1 MLRTKR
7 VRLPFLDGHHTQV
20 FWDFN
25 IIFSTS
31 DFFSMA
37 PRQALIDA
45 LKEAEANL
53 MFVGGTPPEQP
64 FSLDP
69 LSDRRDRVR
78 RWRLWTVG
86 IQVAFCLI
94 IGLVGLLSVS
104 DVAIPSLVMA
114 VLAGTGM
121 GLAVGVRNIVYC
133 AKVEQLYDALI
144 RLEEDAEAR

>member
-1 MLRTKR
+1 
-7 VRLPFLDGHHTQV
+7 
-20 FWDFN
+20 
-25 IIFSTS
+25 
-31 DFFSMA
+31 MA

-45 LKEAEANL
+45 LNEAEANL

-64 FSLDP
+64 FTLDP

-104 DVAIPSLVMA
+104 DVAIPSLAMA